1 MSWGTDDVLGSHI
14 RTYKFKRLEER
25 SFFIAGGGGS
35 KWGRREISFA
45 SLKSADSY

>member
-25 SFFIAGGGGS
+25 SFFIAGGGGEVS
-35 KWGRREISFA
+35 EVGGRFR
-45 SLKSADSY
+45 LRH